1 LAVRACCRIDLFRRP
16 PPGSLSAASSPRGDH
31 FDLFH
36 SAKAIS
42 AKTFQ
47 SYGMPDLARLWARP
61 ITLEPPPPTCLVPRQ
76 TGRGAGAKGSKHGG
90 DKRKIDATVSAVM
103 LQ

>member
-1 LAVRACCRIDLFRRP
+1 LAVRACCRIDLFRRL

-47 SYGMPDLARLWARP
+47 SYGMPDLARLEPTRAKAKNL
-61 ITLEPPPPTCLVPRQ
+61 LEALPPFQWLNDFEAQYRSAGSRLAYRA
-76 TGRGAGAKGSKHGG
+76 TG
-90 DKRKIDATVSAVM
+90 
-103 LQ
+103 